1 MKFSHHKMTEQ
12 RTTRNDKMEKRRGII
27 EKRSKILRRPINYE
41 RKRSTDGNRLKKR
54 RKKDVKETQKQ
65 KRKDKD

>member
-1 MKFSHHKMTEQ
+1 
-12 RTTRNDKMEKRRGII
+12 MEKRRGII